1 MPHTE
6 FPNPGLQV
14 LSAFIHFIGV
24 TILTFFFSRR
34 LFAEELTTRRGWAS
48 LTWPRLCILL
58 VLIGSY
64 LFMFATGLL
73 IFGVGLESNT
83 TTCTAA
89 IALCI
94 ALYTGSKVLI
104 YSFLTEKVYIVW
116 ANDTR
121 RLKNPVYLV
130 CMGTILI
137 YVVVVVVLFM
147 ERIATFRPGDD
158 ACVIGLK
165 PTASIPLLSY
175 DLYINVLL
183 TCLFLWPLLRIKF
196 ASPALK
202 QVATRT
208 LVASAVALTTSTVN
222 ITVLTILKGRELG
235 WLCLGTCGV
244 DVLFNA
250 AALFWVT
257 SGREARNGS
266 ASPTDNQVTLD
277 SVSDMMGSKIEQPA
291 ARQRR
296 RPFDNKSSQ
305 LWRAESSASLTE
317 FHTHVK
323 TTVDIPLGQT
333 TATEES
339 EQPDLPRAEPCASD
353 TRSLKMI
360 DAHPEPSL

>member
-6 FPNPGLQV
+6 FPTSGLQL

-24 TILTFFFSRR
+24 TVLTFFFSRR

-58 VLIGSY
+58 VLIDSY

-73 IFGVGLESNT
+73 IFGVGLEANT
-83 TTCTAA
+83 TTCVTA

-104 YSFLTEKVYIVW
+104 YAFLTEKVYIVW
-116 ANDTR
+116 ANDTKR
-121 RLKNPVYLV
+121 IRNPVYLI
-130 CMGTILI
+130 CIATILT
-137 YVVVVVVLFM
+137 YVVVLVVLFLR
-147 ERIATFRPGDD
+147 RIATLRPSDE

-183 TCLFLWPLLRIKF
+183 TSLFLWPLLRINI
-196 ASPALK
+196 ASPAMK

-222 ITVLTILKGRELG
+222 IAVLTVLKGRELG

-244 DVLFNA
+244 DVIFNA

-257 SGREARNGS
+257 SGREARNGPT
-266 ASPTDNQVTLD
+266 SPTDPQVTLD
-277 SVSDMMGSKIEQPA
+277 SVSDMVGSKILQTA
-291 ARQRR
+291 TRQRR
-296 RPFDNKSSQ
+296 LENKSSP
-305 LWRAESSASLTE
+305 LWRPQSSGSSD
-317 FHTHVK
+317 FDIHVT
-323 TTVDIPLGQT
+323 TTVDIPLGQRT
-333 TATEES
+333 VAELEL
-339 EQPDLPRAEPCASD
+339 EQSALPCISSD
-353 TRSLKMI
+353 AHSLKTT
-360 DAHPEPSL
+360 DA